1 MAPVGGQDLSAKR
14 AQFAGPSGIKG
25 IIANG
30 KTTAIASFAALGG
43 FVYGYNQ
50 GMFGQILTMYSFT
63 ARMEPWYSGTTGTR
77 QALLTAIL
85 ELGAWLGALINGY
98 LADAVGRRITVVI
111 ACVIFTVGVIVQ
123 ACTLN
128 KDYVLAGRFVTG
140 IGVGAFSMLVP
151 LYNAELAPPEVRGAL
166 VALQQLAITFGIMV
180 SYWIGYGTNYIG
192 GTGEGQSD
200 AAWLIPI
207 CIQLLPSTILAVGM
221 VAFMPQSPRHLM
233 NRDREQECLETL
245 ARLRK
250 TSIDDIRIR
259 VEFLEIKAQRDFE
272 RQRIQELFPQYQDGS
287 FKSNFMIGWNDYLS
301 LVTNKALFKRTVV
314 AVFVMVFQQWNGVN
328 AILYYAPFIFDGLG
342 LSGNTISL
350 LATGVV
356 GIVMFLATIP
366 AVLWVDNFG
375 RKTILI
381 AGGIGMAAS
390 HFIVAGITGSF
401 EGRWETH
408 RGAGWAAV
416 VFVWVYAVCFGFS
429 WGPVAWIIISEVFPL
444 GLRAKGVSIGGSSNW
459 LNNFAVA
466 MSTSPFISTSQFG
479 AFIFFGVIT
488 VIGVLWVFFF
498 VPETKGRTLE
508 EMDEIFGQVGFARED
523 LERKARIEREIGL
536 TALLGGDEPVTK
548 TATATGTEGVP
559 EKEGVAELG
568 GNGVSEL
575 ETGRRNVEEKTV

>member
-1 MAPVGGQDLSAKR
+1 MAPTDTGALSAKR
-14 AQFAGPSGIKG
+14 AQFAGPAGVKG
-25 IIANG
+25 IIHNG
-30 KTTAIASFAALGG
+30 KTTLIATFAALGG

-50 GMFGQILTMYSFT
+50 GMFGQILTMTSFT

-85 ELGAWLGALINGY
+85 ELGAWIGAMVNGY

-128 KDYVLAGRFVTG
+128 KDYVLGGRFVTG

-180 SYWIGYGTNYIG
+180 SYWIGYGTNFIG

-200 AAWLIPI
+200 AAWLVPI

-233 NRDREQECLETL
+233 NRDREEECLQTL
-245 ARLRK
+245 ARLRS
-250 TSIDDIRIR
+250 TSVDDIRVRI
-259 VEFLEIKAQRDFE
+259 EFLEIKALRDFE
-272 RQRIQELFPQYQDGS
+272 RIRVQEKFPQYQDGS
-287 FKSNFMIGWNDYLS
+287 LKSGFMIQYNDYLS
-301 LVTNKALFKRTVV
+301 LVTNKALFRRTVV
-314 AVFVMVFQQWNGVN
+314 AVLTMVFQQWNGVN
-328 AILYYAPFIFDGLG
+328 AILYYAPFIFQGLG
-342 LSGNTISL
+342 LDGNTISL

-401 EGRWETH
+401 SGQWVEH
-408 RGAGWAAV
+408 RAAGWAAV
-416 VFVWVYAVCFGFS
+416 VFVWIYAISFGFS

-444 GLRAKGVSIGGSSNW
+444 GMRAKGVSLGGQSNW

-466 MSTSPFISTSQFG
+466 MATSPFISTSQFG
-479 AFIFFGVIT
+479 AFIFFGAIT
-488 VIGVLWVFFF
+488 TIGTIWVYFC

-508 EMDEIFGQVGFARED
+508 EMDELFGEAGFAQEDADRRE
-523 LERKARIEREIGL
+523 KIERDIGL
-536 TALLGGDEPVTK
+536 HALLNGEETPK
-548 TATATGTEGVP
+548 EKAAP
-559 EKEGVAELG
+559 ELKAGEA
-568 GNGVSEL
+568 GVSDEL
-575 ETGRRNVEEKTV
+575 VEDGPGARQGA